1 MPETKPKVL
10 VTGASGFLGLHLVKR
25 LVALGYAVRSIT
37 RGETVDAV
45 SGQSLLPGEVEN
57 FKGDITSKQD
67 MDKAVQ
73 GCQYVFHMA
82 GLVSYRTKDLARQ
95 ITVNV
100 EGTRCVMQACLDAG
114 VAIKRVIHTSS
125 IAAIGIPTVKGE
137 IADETL
143 AYNLYGKGL
152 SYCDTKQEAEKVV
165 LEYAGRGL
173 NVIMLNPGIVF
184 GEGDTHA
191 HHHNIFKSMSRG
203 NILAVPSGG
212 IPFSDI
218 NDVVDAHIAAMTR
231 GRSGERYN
239 LVSANLSFMD
249 AARVFSSIY
258 KTNPPKMLI
267 PDAFVL
273 LAGVFCEFLLNLGL
287 PLAFSRQQAYLCT
300 QKIFFHSKKAE
311 NELGFRATD
320 FSETIK
326 RTAPHYL
333 SVK

>member
-1 MPETKPKVL
+1 MPESKAQVL
-10 VTGASGFLGLHLVKR
+10 VTGATGFLGLHLVRR
-25 LVALGYAVRSIT
+25 LIELGYQVRSIT
-37 RGETVDAV
+37 RGETVDER
-45 SGQSLLPGEVEN
+45 GQSLLPPQVEN
-57 FKGDITSKQD
+57 IRGDVTCRED
-67 MDKAVQ
+67 VEKAVS

-82 GLVSYRTKDLARQ
+82 GLVSYRSRDLPRQ

-114 VAIKRVIHTSS
+114 TALSRVIHTSS
-125 IAAIGIPTVKGE
+125 IAAIGIPPVKGE
-137 IADETL
+137 FADESLT
-143 AYNLYGKGL
+143 YNLQGKGL
-152 SYCDTKQEAEKVV
+152 TYCDTKQAAEQVV
-165 LEYAGRGL
+165 RQYAERGL
-173 NVIMLNPGIVF
+173 DVVMLNPGIVF

-218 NDVVDAHIAAMTR
+218 NDVVDAHIAAMTL

-258 KTNPPKMLI
+258 KTAPPKMLL
-267 PDAFVL
+267 PDGFVL
-273 LAGVFCEFLLNLGL
+273 LAGLFCEFLLNLGL
-287 PLAFSRQQAYLCT
+287 PIAFSRQQAYLAT

-311 NELGFRATD
+311 KELGFQATD
-320 FSETIK
+320 FAETIK